1 MKEGIKTKPKES
13 RLVFLT
19 IPCTP
24 QQKPCET
31 VLSSELQII
40 NACVEQTCVFFQLQH
55 VWLLLCTIN
64 FFPLTLFI
72 HFTCSFLTRRH
83 SLERWKK
90 CHPHAFSHI
99 WCWCKLHCTNQ
110 RMLSGCFFFFVSF
123 LSFALLRPPLELSDF
138 SFCCRIC
145 CFCCRFLCRLHFLLV
160 LNSIFFVC
168 FHLHWAAACYV
179 CNEQYSYRNDKKTHC
194 WSDAH
199 VHFLCRK
206 II

>member
-83 SLERWKK
+83 SQERWKK

-110 RMLSGCFFFFVSF
+110 RMLSGCFFFLSPSFRLLYSGHHSNFPILVFVAVFVVSAVVFFVDCIFCSFWIQYF
-123 LSFALLRPPLELSDF
+123 LSAS
-138 SFCCRIC
+138 IC
-145 CFCCRFLCRLHFLLV
+145 
-160 LNSIFFVC
+160 I
-168 FHLHWAAACYV
+168 
-179 CNEQYSYRNDKKTHC
+179 EQPRVMYATSNTATEMIKKTHC